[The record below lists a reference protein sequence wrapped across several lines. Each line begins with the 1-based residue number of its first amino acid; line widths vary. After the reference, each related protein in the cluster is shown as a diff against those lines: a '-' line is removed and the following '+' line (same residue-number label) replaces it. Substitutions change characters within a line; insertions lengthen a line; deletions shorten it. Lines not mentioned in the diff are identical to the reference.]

1 MNRAEDGLLQR
12 SLALASAAV
21 AVNARPGWVHQ
32 YHTPTSFFRFA
43 DEDAGELGP
52 ARVEDRLVQ
61 PGLGAGLVSEEPAW
75 ILQVRS
81 GRGTSGHPGRVQGVP
96 YEGSVARG
104 SGALSYRRLGHY
116 AQASE

>member
-1 MNRAEDGLLQR
+1 VNRAEDGLLQR

-61 PGLGAGLVSEEPAW
+61 PGLVCAGTDIFLS
-75 ILQVRS
+75 
-81 GRGTSGHPGRVQGVP
+81 GVP

-104 SGALSYRRLGHY
+104 SGTLSYRWLGHY